1 MPGFSYDLPNPQ
13 WKKST
18 RCDNS
23 GPNCVEVANI
33 AGDLVQVRNSQRPEV
48 VTSFDRGE
56 WQAFIAGAKAGE
68 FDI

>member
-1 MPGFSYDLPNPQ
+1 MFSDDLPINPQ

-23 GPNCVEVANI
+23 GPNCVEVLNTD
-33 AGDLVQVRNSQRPEV
+33 GVVSVRNSQRPTV
-48 VTSFDRGE
+48 MTSFDRDE
-56 WQAFIAGAKAGE
+56 WKTFVAGVKAGE